1 MFEIMKLFAL
11 FIEEF
16 YLVPLM
22 LSKKLNLMDP
32 ALVAV
37 CWLIAKVNF

>member
-1 MFEIMKLFAL
+1 MKLFAL
-11 FIEEF
+11 FAEEF

-22 LSKKLNLMDP
+22 LNKKLNFVNP
-32 ALVAV
+32 ALVAL